1 MILVSRCQKSSYQN
15 LVRQLQYSWP
25 LPIKIWNLVRQL
37 QYSWPLP
44 IKSWNLA
51 FENAENWV
59 KIHLLYYS
67 SLIVSVRLFQVSML
81 VFTGC
86 SQQYRQPIR
95 MCFTITF
102 HQTCLSVSE
111 FTLISMRWNKIFAL
125 IGLTDWCLTPTL
137 SSISLIVWKWY
148 HYNGHNWQNP
158 ADGMS

>member
-44 IKSWNLA
+44 IKIWNLFRQLQYSWPLPIKSWNLA

-59 KIHLLYYS
+59 KIRLLYYS

-111 FTLISMRWNKIFAL
+111 FTLIFMRWNKIFAL
-125 IGLTDWCLTPTL
+125 IGLIDWC
-137 SSISLIVWKWY
+137 
-148 HYNGHNWQNP
+148 
-158 ADGMS
+158 